1 MLKEAME
8 YITSLGNKSQE
19 IITKEINGETYIKG
33 DVNRLPVDMASRMG
47 FNTLSAVVD
56 YIKTSVADERIKTPY
71 IVEVEHDK
79 VNVFSGLDERLNR
92 THLAYVKPL
101 LPDINFNYYMNM
113 EEFVIQLKT
122 CFIETDNLNRLVSIV
137 SSITDEAKV
146 SFEDD
151 GIGMKISQVSGTT
164 IKSKENL
171 QINPIVR
178 LAPYR
183 TFTEVEQP
191 ESRFL
196 LRVRDGGKLALYEA
210 DGGMWKL
217 EAQHNVSNYLRD
229 ALKDEINSG
238 YVVVMG

>member
-8 YITSLGNKSQE
+8 YITSLGRASQE
-19 IITKEINGETYIKG
+19 IITKEINGETYTKG
-33 DVNRLPVDMASRMG
+33 ELHRLPIDIASKMR

-71 IVEVEHDK
+71 IVNVEHDE
-79 VNVFSGLDERLNR
+79 VNVYSGLDERLNR

-101 LPDINFNYYMNM
+101 LPNIDFNYYMDM
-113 EEFVIQLKT
+113 ESFVIQLKT
-122 CFIETDNLNRLVSIV
+122 CFLETDNLNRLVSIV

-217 EAQHNVSNYLRD
+217 EAQQNVSKYLRD
-229 ALKDEINSG
+229 ALKDEINGG

>member
-1 MLKEAME
+1 MKCKECKYCVYHGSGFAGGYQCEHPKDVYKRQAME
-8 YITSLGNKSQE
+8 YITSLGRASQE
-19 IITKEINGETYIKG
+19 IITKEINGETYTKG
-33 DVNRLPVDMASRMG
+33 ELHRLPIDIASKMR

-71 IVEVEHDK
+71 IVNVEHDE
-79 VNVFSGLDERLNR
+79 VNVYSGLDERLNR

-122 CFIETDNLNRLVSIV
+122 CFLETDNLNRLVSIV

-164 IKSKENL
+164 IKSL
-171 QINPIVR
+171 SLIHI
-178 LAPYR
+178 
-183 TFTEVEQP
+183 
-191 ESRFL
+191 
-196 LRVRDGGKLALYEA
+196 
-210 DGGMWKL
+210 
-217 EAQHNVSNYLRD
+217 
-229 ALKDEINSG
+229 
-238 YVVVMG
+238 

>member
-8 YITSLGNKSQE
+8 YITSLGRASQE
-19 IITKEINGETYIKG
+19 IITKEINGETYTKG
-33 DVNRLPVDMASRMG
+33 DLHRLPIDMASKMR

-71 IVEVEHDK
+71 IVNVEHDE
-79 VNVFSGLDERLNR
+79 VNVYSGLDERLNR

-122 CFIETDNLNRLVSIV
+122 CFLETDNLNRLVSIV

-217 EAQHNVSNYLRD
+217 EAQQNVSKYLRD
-229 ALKDEINSG
+229 ALKDEINGG

>member
-8 YITSLGNKSQE
+8 YITSLGRASQE
-19 IITKEINGETYIKG
+19 IITKEINGETYTKG
-33 DVNRLPVDMASRMG
+33 DLHRLPIDMASRMSL
-47 FNTLSAVVD
+47 NTLSAVVD

-151 GIGMKISQVSGTT
+151 GVGMKISQVSGTT

-196 LRVRDGGKLALYEA
+196 LRVRDGGKLALHEA

-217 EAQHNVSNYLRD
+217 EAQCNVSTYLRE
-229 ALKDEINSG
+229 ALKEEIDGG

>member
-19 IITKEINGETYIKG
+19 IITKEINGETYTK
-33 DVNRLPVDMASRMG
+33 DDLHRLPIDMASKMR

-71 IVEVEHDK
+71 IVNVEHDE
-79 VNVFSGLDERLNR
+79 VNVYSGLDERLNR

-101 LPDINFNYYMNM
+101 LPVINFNYYMGM

-210 DGGMWKL
+210 DGGIWKL
-217 EAQHNVSNYLRD
+217 EAQQNVSKYLHD
-229 ALKDEINSG
+229 ALKDEINGG

>member
-1 MLKEAME
+1 MLKEALQ
-8 YITSLGNKSQE
+8 YVVNLGKESQE
-19 IITKEINGETYIKG
+19 IITKEINGEIYTKG
-33 DVNRLPVDMASRMG
+33 EASRLPIDEASTMY

-56 YIKTSVADERIKTPY
+56 YVKTSVADERIKTPY
-71 IVEVEHDK
+71 IVSVDHNE
-79 VNVFSGLDERLNR
+79 VNVHSGLDERLNR
-92 THLAYVKPL
+92 TFLAHVQPL
-101 LPDINFNYYMNM
+101 LPNIKFNNYMDM
-113 EEFVIQLKT
+113 ESFVIQLKT
-122 CFIETDNLNRLVSIV
+122 CFIETENLNRLVSIV

-151 GIGMKISQVSGTT
+151 GVGMKISQVSGTT

-183 TFTEVEQP
+183 TFTEVAQP

-196 LRVRDGGKLALYEA
+196 FRVRDGGKLALYEA

-217 EAQHNVSNYLRD
+217 CDGNGIR
-229 ALKDEINSG
+229 
-238 YVVVMG
+238 